1 MKPLKLRTK
10 LALFYAAVFTFLLT
24 LVSVLFYNLL
34 AYELDRALHD
44 ELAERGAA
52 LRGYLDFK
60 DGKAKLVYNASDP
73 EEAFFI
79 QSATRYYQIYDATNG
94 ALIVRSP
101 AMAALGFQY
110 TPEEVKERIHGPNFS
125 GIVTDQ
131 IELLFHNDVLKTP
144 GGHVYLLQV
153 GSATTFRNTALR
165 ELLKIISW
173 LLPSGVIFALLSGW
187 WMARSVLRPLES
199 LSAAAG
205 EISISQL
212 HRRLPL
218 TGAGDELD
226 RLAGTFN
233 KMFDRLE
240 KAVTQMKDFTAAI
253 SHELRTPLTVLR
265 GEAEVTLAKA
275 SSANDYRRTLESQL
289 EEYAKLARM
298 IDQMLTLARAEAGQI
313 VLARENVDL
322 SRLVN
327 ELVEQMEAVAESKSI
342 ILTAEPAESV
352 AVIGDAGWLE
362 RVILNLLDNAIK
374 FTHEGGRVRVRVL
387 READQAVLEVQD
399 NGMGITSQALPHI
412 FEWFY
417 RGDPSRSKE
426 LDGAGLGLSL
436 AEWIV
441 KEHHGRISVAS
452 QQDQGTLIRVFLP
465 SAASAPQ
472 PH

>member
-10 LALFYAAVFTFLLT
+10 LALFSAAVFTFLLM
-24 LVSVLFYNLL
+24 LASVLFYNLL
-34 AYELDRALHD
+34 AYELDRALHN
-44 ELAERGAA
+44 ELVERGAA

-60 DGKAKLVYNASDP
+60 DGETKLVYNTSDP

-79 QSATRYYQIYDATNG
+79 QSATRYYQIYDATSG
-94 ALIVRSP
+94 ALVERSA

-110 TPEEVKERIHGPNFS
+110 TPEEVKERIHGPSFS

-131 IELLFHNDVLKTP
+131 IELLFHNDVLKIP

-165 ELLKIISW
+165 ELLKIIFW
-173 LLPSGVIFALLSGW
+173 LLPSGVMFALLSGW
-187 WMARSVLRPLES
+187 WMARRVLRPLES

-205 EISISQL
+205 DMSISQL

-233 KMFDRLE
+233 EMFDRLE

-253 SHELRTPLTVLR
+253 SHELRTPLTILR

-275 SSANDYRRTLESQL
+275 SSANDYRRALESQL

-313 VLARENVDL
+313 VLARANVEL
-322 SRLVN
+322 SRLVS

-342 ILTAEPAESV
+342 ILTAEPAEPV

-362 RVILNLLDNAIK
+362 RLILNLLDNAIK
-374 FTHEGGRVRVRVL
+374 FTHEGGRVCVRVL
-387 READQAVLEVQD
+387 RQADEAVLEVQD
-399 NGMGITSQALPHI
+399 NGMGITTQALPHI
-412 FEWFY
+412 FERFY

>member
-1 MKPLKLRTK
+1 MRPLTLRTK

-24 LVSVLFYNLL
+24 IASVLFYNLL
-34 AYELDRALHD
+34 AYELDRTLHN
-44 ELAERGAA
+44 ELIERGAA

-60 DGKAKLVYNASDP
+60 NGSAKLVYNASDP

-94 ALIVRSP
+94 TLIAHSP
-101 AMAALGFQY
+101 AMEELGFQY
-110 TPEEVKERIHGPNFS
+110 TPEEVKARIHGPSFS
-125 GIVTDQ
+125 SIVTDQ
-131 IELLFHNDVLKTP
+131 IEILFHNDILKTP

-153 GSATTFRNTALR
+153 GSANTFRNTALR
-165 ELLKIISW
+165 ELLKIIFW
-173 LLPSGVIFALLSGW
+173 LLPSGVILALLSGW
-187 WMARSVLRPLES
+187 WMARRVLRPLES

-205 EISISQL
+205 EMSISQL
-212 HRRLPL
+212 LRRLPL

-233 KMFDRLE
+233 EMFDRLE

-275 SSANDYRRTLESQL
+275 NSVNDYRSALESQL

-313 VLARENVDL
+313 ALARENVDL
-322 SRLVN
+322 SRLVC

-342 ILTAEPAESV
+342 ILSVEPPESV

-374 FTHEGGRVRVRVL
+374 FTHEGGSVCVRVL
-387 READQAVLEVQD
+387 RQAEEAVLEVQD
-399 NGMGITSQALPHI
+399 NGIGITTQALPHI
-412 FEWFY
+412 FERFY
-417 RGDPSRSKE
+417 RGDPSRSKVLE
-426 LDGAGLGLSL
+426 GAGLGLSL
-436 AEWIV
+436 VDWIV
-441 KEHHGRISVAS
+441 KEHRGRIRVSS
-452 QQDQGTLIRVFLP
+452 QQDQGTLVCVFLP
-465 SAASAPQ
+465 LAAAAPRPQ
-472 PH
+472 

>member
-24 LVSVLFYNLL
+24 LASVLFYNLL
-34 AYELDRALHD
+34 AYELDRALHN

-52 LRGYLDFK
+52 LRGYLDLK
-60 DGKAKLVYNASDP
+60 DGEAKLVYNASDP

-79 QSATRYYQIYDATNG
+79 QSATRYYQIYDATSG
-94 ALIVRSP
+94 ALIVRSA

-110 TPEEVKERIHGPNFS
+110 MPEEVKERIHGPSFS

-153 GSATTFRNTALR
+153 GSATTFRYTALR

-187 WMARSVLRPLES
+187 WMARRILRPLES

-205 EISISQL
+205 EMSISQL

-233 KMFDRLE
+233 EMFDRLE

-275 SSANDYRRTLESQL
+275 SSENDYRRALESQL

-313 VLARENVDL
+313 ALARENVDL
-322 SRLVN
+322 SRLVG

-342 ILTAEPAESV
+342 VLTAESTEPV
-352 AVIGDAGWLE
+352 AVTGDAGWLE
-362 RVILNLLDNAIK
+362 RIILNLLDNAIK
-374 FTHEGGRVRVRVL
+374 FTHEGGRVHVRVL
-387 READQAVLEVQD
+387 RKANEALLEVQD
-399 NGMGITSQALPHI
+399 NGIGITAQALPHI
-412 FEWFY
+412 FERFY

-426 LDGAGLGLSL
+426 LEGAGLGLSL
-436 AEWIV
+436 VEWIV

-452 QQDQGTLIRVFLP
+452 QQDQGTLVRVFLP
-465 SAASAPQ
+465 SA
-472 PH
+472 H